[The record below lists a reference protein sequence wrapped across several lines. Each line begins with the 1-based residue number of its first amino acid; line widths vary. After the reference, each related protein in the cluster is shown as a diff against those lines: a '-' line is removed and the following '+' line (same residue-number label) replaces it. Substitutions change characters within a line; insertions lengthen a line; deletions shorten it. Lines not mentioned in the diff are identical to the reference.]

1 MANEPENV
9 LSNEELE
16 AESAELLPERQ
27 AMSRISIGAEG
38 VDNFAT
44 VINEATAMNVAS
56 DKEPDRNRGRRRGR
70 PPGSGSGQHIAK
82 QRRPDDVDQQGG
94 PGERPDAYRHADAIP
109 AQRADGT
116 GQPDE

>member
-9 LSNEELE
+9 LSSEELE

-56 DKEPDRNRGRRRGR
+56 D
-70 PPGSGSGQHIAK
+70 SSVA
-82 QRRPDDVDQQGG
+82 V
-94 PGERPDAYRHADAIP
+94 ADADQIVIVN
-109 AQRADGT
+109 QTD
-116 GQPDE
+116 QD

>member
-56 DKEPDRNRGRRRGR
+56 D
-70 PPGSGSGQHIAK
+70 SSVA
-82 QRRPDDVDQQGG
+82 V
-94 PGERPDAYRHADAIP
+94 ADADQIVIVN
-109 AQRADGT
+109 QTD
-116 GQPDE
+116 QD

>member
-27 AMSRISIGAEG
+27 AMSKIGIGADD

-44 VINEATAMNVAS
+44 VINEATAMNLAS
-56 DKEPDRNRGRRRGR
+56 D
-70 PPGSGSGQHIAK
+70 SSVA
-82 QRRPDDVDQQGG
+82 V
-94 PGERPDAYRHADAIP
+94 ADADQIVIIS
-109 AQRADGT
+109 QTD
-116 GQPDE
+116 QD